1 MRLFLLLLLNYY
13 LVCGSAF
20 SVFETD
26 WIEAELT
33 LSRIPEHP
41 VPSLSEEEVANTF
54 LRSLQLI
61 DYPEKDAGLH
71 RIYHFLTWDGRR
83 SIVSSNDSSDEDH
96 FCQQAA
102 VSPFLLPLMGA
113 SQIKLGPAT
122 HIPGTLNRGEVV
134 LYPVTAVGSQAMQ
147 FVHKSGMLKNCV
159 ASEPPVTNLVL
170 RLEQCRRPPL
180 AGCWLV
186 KGIADAAYAKGG
198 LGWSRG
204 EGV

>member
-1 MRLFLLLLLNYY
+1 MRLYLLLLLNYY
-13 LVCGSAF
+13 MLCGSAF
-20 SVFETD
+20 SVND
-26 WIEAELT
+26 WMEAELT
-33 LSRIPEHP
+33 LSKIPEHP
-41 VPSLSEEEVANTF
+41 VPSLSSEEVANTF

-61 DYPEKDAGLH
+61 DYPKKDAGLH

-83 SIVSSNDSSDEDH
+83 SIVSSDDSTEDH

-113 SQIKLGPAT
+113 LQIKLGPAT
-122 HIPGTLNRGEVV
+122 RIPGTLNRGEVV
-134 LYPVTAVGSQAMQ
+134 SYQVTAVGSQAMQ
-147 FVHKSGMLKNCV
+147 FVHKSGMLKNYV